1 MASAL
6 DPQPEGSS
14 VTFEQLFEIQ
24 EAFDETEVEII
35 RHQVKLNKPIYEKR
49 AKVVAGIPNFWPLVF
64 EQAPPD
70 VDEYVQPTD
79 AALLMTA
86 LKSIHVSHFEIEGD
100 DAADAANG
108 DPRSVSIKFEFGD
121 NDHFEDKT
129 VEKKFW
135 YRRAK
140 GGSWS
145 GLVSE
150 PVNLKWKEGKDLTN
164 GLLTAVKT
172 VWDEDQKSGAT
183 SSSKD
188 KKQKKELTAS
198 EKELQ
203 KKLEESG
210 GSGGVSFFAWFGY
223 RGKNVSA
230 EESRV
235 QTEKEKEH
243 RRLRAEGKEIPDD
256 EDADEEDEDDDDDDE
271 DPLEIFPGGDELA
284 VCIVEDLW
292 QDAIKYFL
300 AAQEQDDGSDMDYES
315 IDEDMEDASTLT
327 ADQPPVKKQKQ
338 KN

>member
-1 MASAL
+1 MTSAL
-6 DPQPEGSS
+6 DLQLEGSS

-79 AALLMTA
+79 AALLMAA

-100 DAADAANG
+100 AADPANG
-108 DPRSVSIKFEFGD
+108 DPRSVSIKFEFGE
-121 NDHFEDKT
+121 NDHFEDKM

-150 PVNLKWKEGKDLTN
+150 PVDLKWKEGKDLTN
-164 GLLTAVKT
+164 GLLDAVKA
-172 VWDEDQKSGAT
+172 VWDEDHKPGAAA
-183 SSSKD
+183 SKD
-188 KKQKKELTAS
+188 RQELTAS
-198 EKELQ
+198 EKALA

-235 QTEKEKEH
+235 QTKKEKEN
-243 RRLRAEGKEIPDD
+243 RRLRAEGKEVPDD
-256 EDADEEDEDDDDDDE
+256 EDEDAEDDDDDEDE

-292 QDAIKYFL
+292 QDAVKYFL
-300 AAQEQDDGSDMDYES
+300 AAQEQDDGSEMDYES
-315 IDEDMEDASTLT
+315 MDEDMEDAPTA
-327 ADQPPVKKQKQ
+327 ADQPPVKKHKQ